1 MVDLLREDIEWVTVA
16 SFDTL
21 PDAAIARGR
30 LEAEGIPC
38 QLADAHLVQADWLY
52 SIAVGGIR
60 LRVPAAAAG
69 RARELLAADH
79 SGLLDGGVADDGPA

>member
-1 MVDLLREDIEWVTVA
+1 MSEDHRWVTVA
-16 SFDTL
+16 SFDNL

-38 QLADAHLVQADWLY
+38 QLADVHLVQADWLY

-60 LRVPAAAAG
+60 LRVPAGAAG
-69 RARELLAADH
+69 RARALLAADH
-79 SGLLDGGVADDGPA
+79 SDLLGRGAGHDGPA